1 MHDAILLTGLATTGR
16 HGVFEHER
24 REGQRFS
31 ADLVLHLDLAEAAG
45 SDDLSDTIDYGA
57 VADAVVAILGG
68 PPFDLIEAVAG
79 AIADRVL
86 GGWPAVHAV
95 EVTVHKPD
103 APIGHDIDDVAVRIR
118 RGRD

>member
-1 MHDAILLTGLATTGR
+1 MHDAILLTGLTTTGR

-31 ADLVLHLDLAEAAG
+31 ADLVLHVDLSEATR
-45 SDDLSDTIDYGA
+45 SDDLSETIDYGA
-57 VADAVVAILGG
+57 VAD
-68 PPFDLIEAVAG
+68 LIG
-79 AIADRVL
+79 ARSDELAFL
-86 GGWPAVHAV
+86 GGWPEVQAV

-103 APIGHDIDDVAVRIR
+103 APIGHDVDDIAIRIR

>member
-1 MHDAILLTGLATTGR
+1 MHDAILLTGLTTTGR

-31 ADLVLHLDLAEAAG
+31 ADLVLHVDLSEATR
-45 SDDLSDTIDYGA
+45 SDDLSETIDYGA
-57 VADAVVAILGG
+57 VADAVVGVLAG

-79 AIADRVL
+79 AIADLVL
-86 GGWPAVHAV
+86 GGWPAVQAV

-103 APIGHDIDDVAVRIR
+103 APIGHDVDDIAVRIR